1 MEAQHEFACALN
13 TDLTP
18 QVDGS
23 PVRKNP
29 ISILQMAYTSPNPSP
44 LPCSSRPR
52 STVAYASQLTLCL
65 DTDDTPQLLYQV
77 LKAAL
82 APPEQGR
89 L

>member
-1 MEAQHEFACALN
+1 METQHESACALSI
-13 TDLTP
+13 DLTP

-23 PVRKNP
+23 PARKNP
-29 ISILQMAYTSPNPSP
+29 ISILQMAYASSNPSP

-52 STVAYASQLTLCL
+52 STVAYASQLALCL
-65 DTDDTPQLLYQV
+65 DTDDTPHLLYQV
-77 LKAAL
+77 LKAAT